1 METTTTTTAV
11 PPLELTRAPR
21 KTPSLDL
28 RDIPQA
34 PGPEKGVL
42 ALMAMDPA
50 TYVGQCVTIGMT
62 EDYFYLPAHKLLW
75 RLFQARYNKNEPID
89 IVSITQ
95 ALEDM
100 HQLEAV
106 GGSAGLA
113 EIYTFTTTGAYFEH
127 YLNVLK
133 DKFILRSIIDIANQ
147 STTQAFDNPDDVAE
161 LDRKSVV

>member
-50 TYVGQCVTIGMT
+50 TYVGQ
-62 EDYFYLPAHKLLW
+62 
-75 RLFQARYNKNEPID
+75 
-89 IVSITQ
+89 
-95 ALEDM
+95 
-100 HQLEAV
+100 
-106 GGSAGLA
+106 
-113 EIYTFTTTGAYFEH
+113 
-127 YLNVLK
+127 
-133 DKFILRSIIDIANQ
+133 
-147 STTQAFDNPDDVAE
+147 
-161 LDRKSVV
+161 

>member
-50 TYVGQCVTIGMT
+50 TYVGAVRDHRHDGGLL
-62 EDYFYLPAHKLLW
+62 LPPRA
-75 RLFQARYNKNEPID
+75 QA
-89 IVSITQ
+89 
-95 ALEDM
+95 ALAPFPGP
-100 HQLEAV
+100 L
-106 GGSAGLA
+106 
-113 EIYTFTTTGAYFEH
+113 
-127 YLNVLK
+127 
-133 DKFILRSIIDIANQ
+133 
-147 STTQAFDNPDDVAE
+147 
-161 LDRKSVV
+161 

>member
-75 RLFQARYNKNEPID
+75 RLFQARYNKNEPI
-89 IVSITQ
+89 SRIT
-95 ALEDM
+95 
-100 HQLEAV
+100 
-106 GGSAGLA
+106 
-113 EIYTFTTTGAYFEH
+113 ICT
-127 YLNVLK
+127 
-133 DKFILRSIIDIANQ
+133 I
-147 STTQAFDNPDDVAE
+147 
-161 LDRKSVV
+161 

>member
-75 RLFQARYNKNEPID
+75 RLFQARYNKTNPLTSFPSPRLWKTCTSWKPWAEARAWQKYTPLPLPEPIL
-89 IVSITQ
+89 SITS
-95 ALEDM
+95 M
-100 HQLEAV
+100 
-106 GGSAGLA
+106 S
-113 EIYTFTTTGAYFEH
+113 
-127 YLNVLK
+127 
-133 DKFILRSIIDIANQ
+133 
-147 STTQAFDNPDDVAE
+147 
-161 LDRKSVV
+161 

>member
-50 TYVGQCVTIGMT
+50 TYVGQCVTC
-62 EDYFYLPAHKLLW
+62 LL
-75 RLFQARYNKNEPID
+75 
-89 IVSITQ
+89 
-95 ALEDM
+95 
-100 HQLEAV
+100 
-106 GGSAGLA
+106 
-113 EIYTFTTTGAYFEH
+113 YTSPSPR
-127 YLNVLK
+127 
-133 DKFILRSIIDIANQ
+133 D
-147 STTQAFDNPDDVAE
+147 
-161 LDRKSVV
+161 